1 MALLK
6 FLRPIWV
13 DDGKYLMNGD
23 TMPAKDESENI
34 VAWKGQA
41 VFLRSNLI
49 QGRIWSRINIK

>member
-6 FLRPIWV
+6 YLRPLWV
-13 DDGKYLMNGD
+13 DDDKYLMNGD

-41 VFLRSNLI
+41 VFLKKRSNLI
-49 QGRIWSRINIK
+49 QGRI

>member
-49 QGRIWSRINIK
+49 QGRI